1 MPYHPLGR
9 IAHLHVRYR
18 LKRTHLI
25 FLLLIGL
32 VACKK
37 DKNSSIVPPPSPPV
51 PPIQAK
57 SVIVTLDESHP
68 GYAISPNFQGLSLET
83 DLLTNDP
90 DFLNVNNTT
99 LVQLLKNLGPGI
111 VRIGGGTSDLIG
123 WTGQPRNAS
132 DGPGM
137 LTTSDVDRLAAFSK
151 AVDWQV
157 IFGLNMSNND
167 QGAARDEATYAA
179 NALGSR
185 LYAFQAG
192 NEPDMFGREGLR
204 PSTYDV
210 YTYSKDWDGY
220 YSCIKKQLPQAQFA
234 GPDVANNTEWVNLFV
249 KDESTNLNMLDA
261 HFYAT
266 GPATAS
272 YITKADILSPSFGL
286 AAYLDNLNNQSSQYK
301 IPYRITEC
309 NSIWGG
315 GKPGVSDTF
324 AATLWA
330 LDFMWQVATKNGQG
344 INFHGG
350 TLRKANLYYSPILNM
365 NGKFAAMP
373 EYYAMLAFRYASA
386 GSKIIPAPINDDTIA
401 NCSAYACVDSEGN
414 YNVTLIN
421 KEMDKDVEFT
431 LNVGKSA
438 GLARIWRLTAPS
450 LDDKSD
456 VKFAGSSVNDDGTFV
471 PGAGESKAVSQGSLV
486 IKMPA
491 GSAAVVTIH

>member
-1 MPYHPLGR
+1 
-9 IAHLHVRYR
+9 
-18 LKRTHLI
+18 LI
-25 FLLLIGL
+25 SLLLVGFS
-32 VACKK
+32 ACKK
-37 DKNSSIVPPPSPPV
+37 DKKDIIVPPPAPPV
-51 PPIQAK
+51 EKK
-57 SVIVTLDESHP
+57 SVIVTLDEDHP

-83 DLLTNDP
+83 DLLTSDP
-90 DFLNVNNTT
+90 DFLNVNNTA

-111 VRIGGGTSDLIG
+111 IRIGGGTSDLIG
-123 WTGQPRNAS
+123 WTGQPRTAS
-132 DGPGM
+132 DGPLM

-167 QGAARDEATYAA
+167 QVAATNEAAYAA
-179 NALGSR
+179 NALGSH

-192 NEPDMFGREGLR
+192 NEPDMFAREGLR
-204 PSTYDV
+204 SSAYDV
-210 YTYSKDWDGY
+210 FAYSKDWDGY
-220 YSCIKKQLPQAQFA
+220 YSSVKKQVPQAQFA
-234 GPDVANNTEWVNLFV
+234 GPDVANNTDWVNLFIQ
-249 KDESTNLNMLDA
+249 DENTNLNMLDA
-261 HFYAT
+261 HFYVT
-266 GPATAS
+266 GPASAS
-272 YITKADILSPSFGL
+272 YITKADILSPAYGL
-286 AAYLDNLNNQSSQYK
+286 TAYLDNLSKQASLYK

-350 TLRKANLYYSPILNM
+350 TLRKNNLYYSPILNM

-373 EYYAMLAFRYASA
+373 EYYGMLAFSYASA
-386 GSKIIPAPINDDTIA
+386 GSKIIPSPINDETIA
-401 NCSAYACVDSEGN
+401 NCSAYACVNSQDD

-438 GLARIWRLTAPS
+438 GSARIWRLTAPS
-450 LDDKSD
+450 LDDKNN
-456 VKFAGSSVNDDGTFV
+456 VKFAGSSVNDDGAFV
-471 PGAGESKAVSQGSLV
+471 PGAGENETISQGSLL
-486 IKMPA
+486 IKIPA
-491 GSAAVVTIH
+491 GSAALVTIHKAGDLFFRKFALCRQQTTIHG